1 MVANRIQAEITQE
14 DQQAVLDI
22 LAEIRE
28 RLPFLL
34 NLTAEE
40 RQALP
45 KMGEKSR
52 AFVDEAL
59 ALVREDP
66 DLLPADFEVEELEK
80 DIALY
85 DRLQPILFA
94 VLQLEDL
101 LLSTTVA
108 ASSDAYSAALA
119 IYERAQ
125 EAGKGETL
133 AACLA
138 EIEKAA
144 KRSGDTSSM

>member
-1 MVANRIQAEITQE
+1 MVANRIEAHLTKE
-14 DQQAVLDI
+14 DQQAVLAT

-28 RLPFLL
+28 QLPFLL

-59 ALVREDP
+59 ALARENP
-66 DLLPADFEVEELEK
+66 DMVPEDFDLEDMEE

-85 DRLQPILFA
+85 EGLQPILFA
-94 VLQLEDL
+94 VMQLEDL
-101 LLSTTVA
+101 LLSSAVA
-108 ASSDAYSAALA
+108 ASSDAYSAALE
-119 IYERAQ
+119 IYERAK
-125 EAGKGETL
+125 EAGKGEAL
-133 AACLA
+133 EAHLA

-144 KRSGDTSSM
+144 KRAGGTSD

>member
-1 MVANRIQAEITQE
+1 MVANRIEAHLTKE
-14 DQQAVLDI
+14 DQQAVLDA
-22 LAEIRE
+22 LAQIRE

-59 ALVREDP
+59 DLAQDNP
-66 DLLPADFEVEELEK
+66 DLAPENFDLEDMEK

-85 DRLQPILFA
+85 DGLQPILFA
-94 VLQLEDL
+94 VMQLEDL
-101 LLSTTVA
+101 VLSSAVA
-108 ASSDAYSAALA
+108 ASSDAYSAALE
-119 IYERAQ
+119 IYERAKDAGEGDAL
-125 EAGKGETL
+125 EARL
-133 AACLA
+133 S
-138 EIEKAA
+138 EIEEAA
-144 KRSGDTSSM
+144 KRSGGTSA